1 MRNRWHIVLHALV
14 AGLLLAHL
22 GCGIKGVE
30 GHYTGSVTGTMTVL
44 AIPFLISGDISFDLM
59 AAGTNNYDAVGD
71 LIVRRKDTGAIT
83 YEATLSGHYAG
94 GALSLTFTAKDGK
107 SSGTI
112 SASTLAGMCWNAG
125 TWTITGFAT
134 SGSGTWSACR

>member
-1 MRNRWHIVLHALV
+1 MRNAWRIALRAVV
-14 AGLLLAHL
+14 AGLLLGHL

-30 GHYTGSVTGTMTVL
+30 GHYTGSVSGSMTVL
-44 AIPFLISGDISFDLM
+44 GIPLLISGDIAFDLM
-59 AAGTNNYDAVGD
+59 AAGANSYDAMGD
-71 LIVRRKDTGAIT
+71 LVVKRKDTGAVT

-94 GALSLTFTAKDGK
+94 GALSLAFTAKDGK

-112 SASTLAGMCWNAG
+112 NASTLAGMCWNAG